1 MSSLKFGQIAPN
13 FNPIKLHAKTSPF
26 QRKAWD
32 THFEEEE
39 EFKALQR
46 LKVETIESFNM
57 ALEMDWSKYLRE
69 ICLSEVVKY
78 WIIFIVFGSLF
89 SKLLNFRWWY
99 CAIKKR
105 FNLLIKVFFWY
116 KTHQHL
122 VFFPPYGHEI
132 LNWYIIPFDLL
143 SCNWQVLL

>member
-1 MSSLKFGQIAPN
+1 MKAIKGMSQETVRFSRILKIFVLQNLRNMSSLKFGQIAPN

-57 ALEMDWSKYLRE
+57 ALEMD
-69 ICLSEVVKY
+69 
-78 WIIFIVFGSLF
+78 
-89 SKLLNFRWWY
+89 
-99 CAIKKR
+99 
-105 FNLLIKVFFWY
+105 
-116 KTHQHL
+116 
-122 VFFPPYGHEI
+122 
-132 LNWYIIPFDLL
+132 
-143 SCNWQVLL
+143 